1 MNTSPIYLKQ
11 LARHLL
17 SPIPET
23 QAAGC
28 GDYQTKFPL
37 FITDELAGYPVDEL
51 YPEIACHLD
60 LCPACL
66 QEYIELAELTTAAM
80 YGEEL
85 A

>member
-1 MNTSPIYLKQ
+1 
-11 LARHLL
+11 LA
-17 SPIPET
+17 PIPET
-23 QAAGC
+23 QTIFC
-28 GDYQTKFPL
+28 ESTTCDHCQTKLPL
-37 FITDELAGYPVDEL
+37 FITDELAGCPVDEL
-51 YPEIACHLD
+51 YPEITFHLD